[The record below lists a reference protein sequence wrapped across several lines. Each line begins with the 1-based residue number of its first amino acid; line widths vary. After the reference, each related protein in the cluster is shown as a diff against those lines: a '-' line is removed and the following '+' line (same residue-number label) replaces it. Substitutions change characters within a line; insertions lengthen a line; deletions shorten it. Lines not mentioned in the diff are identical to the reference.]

1 MKYQHH
7 ALGVGQRAL
16 NQRFAVA
23 RVFVGQNVRFGHL
36 RLIEL
41 PPNIVDANEH
51 AHPIRVQ
58 IHYIRLPAGDQ
69 IAGLVQ
75 IQLQRNGKGN
85 GRGLGGPVA
94 GAVANFGEQLAVYIR
109 LAVDLG
115 ILFAGAVDQ
124 CK

>member
-1 MKYQHH
+1 MHAIPGNIAGMHVLEQPIPGSLQVDAGQAVLCGQIADDRAVLVHPRAHGIALIWLHEIRGHQHH
-7 ALGVGQRAL
+7 ALDVGQRAL

-58 IHYIRLPAGDQ
+58 IHYIRLPAGD
-69 IAGLVQ
+69 
-75 IQLQRNGKGN
+75 
-85 GRGLGGPVA
+85 
-94 GAVANFGEQLAVYIR
+94 
-109 LAVDLG
+109 
-115 ILFAGAVDQ
+115 
-124 CK
+124 